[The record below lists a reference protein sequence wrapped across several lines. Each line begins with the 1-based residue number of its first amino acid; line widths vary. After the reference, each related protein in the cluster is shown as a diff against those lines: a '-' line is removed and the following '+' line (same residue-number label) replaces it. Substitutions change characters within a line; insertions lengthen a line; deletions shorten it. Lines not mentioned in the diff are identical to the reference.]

1 MKYLRA
7 TLWIVLGLIMSF
19 LWYTIPNIAQ
29 DPYIKVAIK
38 LGATITSMLS
48 VFFAVHTLGLFKF
61 IQVVDTNAEEPL
73 IETISQDGIDE
84 PDKMERVAVF
94 QSTKYSHIDKERL
107 TFSDRTTPVK
117 ILGKFGGNRAS
128 NDAVIYN
135 CPKCEYR
142 HQIEFHHGDVMKCEC
157 GLYSERHG
165 NGLAVWV

>member
-48 VFFAVHTLGLFKF
+48 VFFAVRTLGWLNF
-61 IQVVDTNAEEPL
+61 ISWTIPEESI

-94 QSTKYSHIDKERL
+94 QSTKYSHINKERL
-107 TFSDRTTPVK
+107 TFSDHTTPVK
-117 ILGKFGGNRAS
+117 KMGKFGGNRAS
-128 NDAVIYN
+128 YDAVIYN
-135 CPKCEYR
+135 CPKCEYH
-142 HQIEFHHGDVMKCEC
+142 HQIEFQHGDVMKCEC